1 MQSESVAERATRR
14 RKTILALLHQGPC
27 RRDEIFAALER
38 EQLFRYDH
46 AEDPDAVAKKQEYQ
60 FRRDLSTLRLHYQIA
75 FDDKNKCY
83 SLLETPFG
91 FSLDQKQLAAFAM
104 VLDTFHGKTI
114 PYAHDI
120 QDLFSLLMSR
130 LPDDQQKAILE
141 QRRALHFDVSER
153 TDYSTLDA
161 STLNEVEKAIVR
173 GQQLAFTYRS
183 PRTGNE
189 VRHVLEAQPLQH
201 KDGHVYLHGWSI
213 DYQKEL
219 RFRLDYILSGTAKM
233 LPKTVERT
241 RPRQPTYLLRYHLT
255 PRIARNGVSQHFPAQ
270 EIELHPDG
278 SATITA
284 QIGDLFEA
292 RQILLRYGENCIVE
306 LPPKLL
312 TLLQPVA
319 IHFQRYLTSGG

>member
-14 RKTILALLHQGPC
+14 RKAILALLHRGPHG
-27 RRDEIFAALER
+27 RDEIIAALDR
-38 EQLFRYDH
+38 DQLFLYDQM
-46 AEDPDAVAKKQEYQ
+46 EDPDVIATKQKYQ
-60 FRRDLSTLRLHYQIA
+60 FRRDLKTLRLHYQIT
-75 FDDKNKCY
+75 FDNKDKRY

-141 QRRALHFDVSER
+141 QRRALHIDVSEQ
-153 TDYSTLDA
+153 TDYSTLDS
-161 STLNEVEKAIVR
+161 STLNEIEKAIVR

-183 PRTGNE
+183 PRTGND
-189 VRHVLEAQPLQH
+189 VRHALEAQPLQY
-201 KDGHVYLHGWSI
+201 KDGHVYLYGWSI

-219 RFRLDYILSGTAKM
+219 RFRLDYILPGTAKM
-233 LPKTVERT
+233 LPKKVERT
-241 RPRQPTYLLRYHLT
+241 RPPQPTYLLRYHLT
-255 PRIARNGVSQHFPAQ
+255 PRIARNGVSKRFPAQ
-270 EIELHPDG
+270 EIEPHPDG

-284 QIGDLFEA
+284 HIDDLFEA

-306 LPPKLL
+306 SPPELL

-319 IHFQRYLTSGG
+319 THFQRYLTPGG